1 MKINF
6 FTITLLCS
14 LPYLFTCCTNNKSK
28 PADQNLVLQDS
39 NTNHFSTIPPLSELK
54 IGEQTWDATNL
65 QVTHF
70 KNGDLI
76 PHAIT
81 PKAWEK
87 AGSLKKPAWC
97 YYHNDSTNNAK
108 YGKLYNWFAVNDKRG
123 LAPIGWHIASNN
135 EWTTLINYLGGEAVA
150 GNKIK
155 AKHGWNNKGNGTNST
170 GFTAA
175 PGGYRFRNGIFNAEG
190 YFGSWWTSTEYF
202 TFSSWFYSLR
212 YDDDGIYRSNFG
224 KEDGYAVRC
233 LRN

>member
-1 MKINF
+1 MNPNCFNIIFLITISCLFTTCKIQNRK
-6 FTITLLCS
+6 TITQNS
-14 LPYLFTCCTNNKSK
+14 ITPDSDTNRSAFIN
-28 PADQNLVLQDS
+28 
-39 NTNHFSTIPPLSELK
+39 PLTEIK
-54 IGEQTWDATNL
+54 IGEQTWDAANL

-76 PHAIT
+76 PQAKT
-81 PKAWEK
+81 PEAWEK
-87 AGSLKKPAWC
+87 AGSSKKPAWC
-97 YYHNDSTNNAK
+97 YYHNDSTNNDK

-123 LAPIGWHIASNN
+123 LAPIGWHIASDS
-135 EWTTLINYLGGEAVA
+135 EWAKLINYLGGEAIA
-150 GNKIK
+150 GTKIK
-155 AKHGWNNKGNGTNST
+155 SNHGWNEKGNGTNST
-170 GFTAA
+170 GFTAL

-233 LRN
+233 LGN

>member
-1 MKINF
+1 MKPNCFNI
-6 FTITLLCS
+6 ILLFSFGC
-14 LPYLFTCCTNNKSK
+14 LLTTCKNKNSK
-28 PADQNLVLQDS
+28 STTQNAIAPDS
-39 NTNHFSTIPPLSELK
+39 NTYHSAFIHPLTELK
-54 IGEQTWDATNL
+54 IGEQTWDAANL

-70 KNGDLI
+70 KNGDRI
-76 PHAIT
+76 PQAKT
-81 PKAWEK
+81 PEAWEK
-87 AGSLKKPAWC
+87 AGALKKPAWC
-97 YYHNDSTNNAK
+97 FYQNDSANNSK

-123 LAPIGWHIASNN
+123 LAPIGWHVASNS
-135 EWTTLINYLGGEAVA
+135 EWAKLVDYLGGEAIA
-150 GNKIK
+150 GTKIK
-155 AKHGWNNKGNGTNST
+155 SNHGWNEKGNGTNST

-233 LRN
+233 LRD